1 MASSRVSGS
10 ALKKIGRAR
19 LAGQSGVTLIELIVA
34 MTILLVGLMGALG
47 FMSIALVS
55 SLNANK
61 LLLARNLADETLNQ
75 IFIMREMNS
84 IGGVPSIQ
92 NRNRS
97 TFGNLF
103 NGTGDPCGTDPQA
116 IFSSTFQPIY
126 TNVGPD
132 LMRGTNDD
140 GKATCA
146 SSVDTTV
153 DPRYTEF
160 TIRVLIR
167 DANVD
172 CNDVEYSTSSTDDP
186 VNCPTGNNNALVK
199 RVIVQVRYPYRNIKG
214 GAQRTTRIETF
225 MTVPPSQFQ
234 V

>member
-1 MASSRVSGS
+1 MASSRVQGS

-19 LAGQSGVTLIELIVA
+19 QARQSGVTLIELIVA
-34 MTILLVGLMGALG
+34 MTVLLVGLLGALG

-75 IFIMREMNS
+75 IFIMREMNAL
-84 IGGVPSIQ
+84 GGVPSIQ

-103 NGTGDPCGTDPQA
+103 NGTGDPCAIDSQA
-116 IFSSTFQPIY
+116 VFSINFQPIY

-140 GKATCA
+140 GKPTCA

-153 DPRYTEF
+153 DPRYAEF

-172 CNDVEYSTSSTDDP
+172 CNDVEYSNLSSDDP
-186 VNCPTGNNNALVK
+186 INCPTGNNNALVK
-199 RVIVQVRYPYRNIKG
+199 RVIVQVRYPYRNVKG
-214 GAQRTTRIETF
+214 GALRTTRVETF